1 MKKAY
6 DIQKRP
12 NGYRPMNG
20 FIEENI
26 VEALG
31 IFIAIQLGV
40 NIDPKKYLLEH
51 DNGSHVISPYFY
63 DFLCENEKDVSQS
76 FEDYFTSFVDS
87 LSV

>member
-1 MKKAY
+1 MS
-6 DIQKRP
+6 
-12 NGYRPMNG
+12 G

-31 IFIAIQLGV
+31 IYIAIKIGAD
-40 NIDPKKYLLEH
+40 IDPKKYFIEH

-63 DFLCENEKDVSQS
+63 DFLCENEKDTSQS